1 MKSMPNKTKKE
12 EINKDKSFKDVEMY
26 WSEDDI
32 EKIQRKPNQYIV
44 RYGSAGCNHMAR
56 ELIQNAYDENID
68 VDSPGKNIKIIYD
81 RLLDRLTVKDDGRG
95 FPEDKYPLDIFCTK
109 LQSGSKTFRD
119 QSGNTAGE
127 FGLTT

>member
-1 MKSMPNKTKKE
+1 MPTKTKKE
-12 EINKDKSFKDVEMY
+12 EIKQDKSFKDVEMY
-26 WSEDDI
+26 WSEKKKK
-32 EKIQRKPNQYIV
+32 KIQRKPNQYIV

-81 RLLDRLTVKDDGRG
+81 KLLDRLTVKDDGRG

>member
-1 MKSMPNKTKKE
+1 MKSMPTKTKKE
-12 EINKDKSFKDVEMY
+12 EIKQDKSFKDVEMY

-68 VDSPGKNIKIIYD
+68 IDSPGKNIKIIYD
-81 RLLDRLTVKDDGRG
+81 KLLDRLTVKDDGRG